1 MNMESKRLVID
12 VAFAMESYNVRSF
25 LHLDTREVIQ
35 LPISNWIDDE
45 WCKSTRE
52 KIEKNPSRYI
62 EIDPLVSQDA
72 FELMMDFA
80 RQVRDPKLKMKLMD
94 ALGRNKP
101 FYNFKNILYDYP
113 EVLQD
118 WHIEKY
124 TFYYAKAEEWL
135 HENGILLKKQDL

>member
-1 MNMESKRLVID
+1 MDMERKRLVIE

-25 LHLDTREVIQ
+25 LHSDTREIIQ
-35 LPISNWIDDE
+35 LPISNWIEDE
-45 WCKSTRE
+45 WCRKTMH
-52 KIEKNPSRYI
+52 KIEKNPGSYI

-80 RQVRDPKLKMKLMD
+80 RQVRDHKLKNKLMD
-94 ALGRNKP
+94 ALGRNRP

-113 EVLQD
+113 EILQD

-124 TFYYAKAEEWL
+124 TFYYNKAEEWL
-135 HENGILLKKQDL
+135 LENRILKTQGL